1 MLKKIIGL
9 LKKRNLPKKT
19 DDKKQ
24 IEKKQNTVKSKSVP
38 QEKKTDNKKSHP
50 NREKIEQ
57 TKPRPKAKPK
67 WSAKDFPVPQVE
79 GEKRFYDFP
88 LPNSLQHAI
97 ADLGF
102 KYCTPI
108 QAQILEH
115 TLKGRDAIGKAQT
128 GTGKTAAFLITSIVK
143 IIRRSKE
150 KKRIKGAPHT
160 LIMAPTR
167 ELVLQIERDAI
178 GLSKYNNLNIVA
190 VYGGVDYTKQ
200 LNKIKGKYI
209 DIMIATPGRLVDYM
223 QKKIVHL
230 EHVEIFVLDEADRML
245 DMGFMP
251 DIRKIER
258 KTPRKEERQ
267 TLFFSATFPDN
278 IRYIADNWT
287 VDPVIVEIDQEHKE
301 AKEINQITYIVSDD
315 EKFKLLYNM
324 LKKNEFSKVIVF
336 CNRKDISRKVYDKLK
351 RYGFSTTLLTG
362 DIDQKRR
369 TNRLENFKTGKVKIL
384 VATDVAG
391 RGIHIESISHVINF
405 NLPDDPEDYVH
416 RIGRTGRAG
425 ELGTSVSFASEG
437 DSFQIPAIEKYLEHK
452 LELSYPEDDLFE
464 EIPPL
469 PKREKSEQ
477 SNHNRG
483 KKRYSGQKKNYSG
496 QRNKRDGKPRK

>member
-1 MLKKIIGL
+1 MLKKILGL
-9 LKKRNLPKKT
+9 IKKRNLPKNT

-24 IEKKQNTVKSKSVP
+24 IEKKQNNVKSNPVTQS
-38 QEKKTDNKKSHP
+38 KKTAKKINNHS
-50 NREKIEQ
+50 
-57 TKPRPKAKPK
+57 KPKVRKNTNEKPK
-67 WSAKDFPVPQVE
+67 WSTKNVAVPQVE
-79 GEKRFYDFP
+79 GKVRFYDFP

-97 ADLGF
+97 SDLGF

-115 TLKGRDAIGKAQT
+115 TLKGRDAVGKAQT

-143 IIRRSKE
+143 IIRRSK
-150 KKRIKGAPHT
+150 KNKRIKGAPHT

-167 ELVLQIERDAI
+167 ELVLQIERDAVA
-178 GLSKYNNLNIVA
+178 LSKYNNLNIVA

-230 EHVEIFVLDEADRML
+230 ENVEIFVLDEADRML

-258 KTPRKEERQ
+258 KTPRKENRQ

-315 EKFKLLYNM
+315 EKFTLLYNM
-324 LKKNEFSKVIVF
+324 LKKKEFSKVIVF
-336 CNRKDISRKVYDKLK
+336 CNRKDISRKVYDKLQ
-351 RYGFSTTLLTG
+351 RYGFSATLLTG
-362 DIDQKRR
+362 DVDQKRR

-452 LELSYPEDDLFE
+452 LELSYPEDDLLE

-469 PKREKSEQ
+469 PKREKSEHPNQ
-477 SNHNRG
+477 NRR
-483 KKRYSGQKKNYSG
+483 KKHYSGQKRNFNKNG
-496 QRNKRDGKPRK
+496 NKRQSKPKK